1 MNGGQNKLEDL
12 DKFINFDKRRGGGGV
27 EWGVGVI
34 INGDGDNVNAYKL
47 LCHNKVTRRKE
58 KKKFAFEQKNIFFLF
73 LPLNEGIKM
82 SFKFEKKFHSS
93 LITFMLY

>member
-1 MNGGQNKLEDL
+1 MEGDGG
-12 DKFINFDKRRGGGGV
+12 
-27 EWGVGVI
+27 EWVLGVI

-58 KKKFAFEQKNIFFLF
+58 KKKFAFEQKKIFFLF
-73 LPLNEGIKM
+73 WLLNEGIKM
-82 SFKFEKKFHSS
+82 LFKSEKKFHNS

>member
-12 DKFINFDKRRGGGGV
+12 DKFINFDKRRRGGG

-58 KKKFAFEQKNIFFLF
+58 KKRTKKNLSFFF
-73 LPLNEGIKM
+73 C
-82 SFKFEKKFHSS
+82 F
-93 LITFMLY
+93 